1 MLSGYYTIASGM
13 LASQRN
19 LDTIGNNLI
28 NIQTPGYRGER
39 VLNSA
44 FELELMTRR
53 ESTGN
58 TVLGDGAGQVA
69 AVVDDSVTMFDSG
82 LLSDTGRALDV
93 AINGNG
99 FFNIAAAD
107 GTTYLTRNGGFDLDE
122 EGYLILPGY
131 GRVLG
136 DNGEIQ
142 VNTSDLS
149 FLSDGTIQNADGQT
163 LGRLLITA
171 PADYADL
178 TRNTNGM
185 FTSENQTGQAQNF
198 EVVSQRLELSNVSMN
213 REMTSLLDAQRSFQ
227 SCSSAL
233 QIVDALNRKA
243 AQQIAAI

>member
-58 TVLGDGAGQVA
+58 TVLGDGMGQVA

-149 FLSDGTIQNADGQT
+149 FLSDGTIQNTDGQT

-171 PADYADL
+171 PVDYADL